1 MNYSAHRL
9 LPNAVECVP
18 AFFINRERD
27 RERRSFIEA
36 QLAACGLPAERI
48 RAVDGRDVPSALRH
62 YFLENGELTSKLS
75 AGEIGC
81 YASHLLAAQH
91 ILARGLPYAL
101 IVEDDAT
108 LPASLRRDLR
118 EILDALPVD
127 WDIVQL
133 CADPTHAFKP
143 ITGLR
148 QGRDIIR
155 YSRIPGGAVGYLM
168 SAQGARKFLAR
179 YTREWPVDT
188 DIRQPWVFGTNVFG
202 VMPKLIGH
210 SGVLK
215 SAVLE
220 YGERSRRRR
229 GVHRP
234 TLRYP
239 VGSPFHTLAS
249 AAFNIMQLGPIA
261 WTRCLAANV
270 SRRLSR
276 WMFGAVPIVTPRETS
291 QQPL

>member
-9 LPNAVECVP
+9 LPNAVECIP
-18 AFFINRERD
+18 AFFINRDRD

-36 QLAACGLPAERI
+36 QLASCGLPAERI
-48 RAVDGRDVPSALRH
+48 RAIDGRDVPRILRH
-62 YFLENGELTSKLS
+62 YFLESGKLTSKLS

-81 YASHLLAAQH
+81 YASHLLAAQR
-91 ILARGLPYAL
+91 IVVRGLPYAL
-101 IVEDDAT
+101 IIEDDAT
-108 LPASLRRDLR
+108 LPATLCRDLL
-118 EILDALPVD
+118 EILRALPSD

-133 CADPTHAFKP
+133 CAEPTHAFKP
-143 ITGLR
+143 IKWLR
-148 QGRDIIR
+148 QGREIIR

-168 SAQGARKFLAR
+168 SVAGARKFLAR
-179 YTREWPVDT
+179 RPREWPVDT

-202 VMPKLIGH
+202 VTPKLVGH

-239 VGSPFHTLAS
+239 VGSPFHTVES
-249 AAFNIMQLGPIA
+249 AAFNILQLGPLTWA
-261 WTRCLAANV
+261 RCLAANA
-270 SRRLSR
+270 SRRLNR
-276 WMFGAVPIVTPRETS
+276 WMFGAVPIVAPRETS
-291 QQPL
+291 QQTL

>member
-9 LPNAVECVP
+9 LPSAIECIP
-18 AFFINRERD
+18 AFFINRDRD
-27 RERRSFIEA
+27 GERRRFIES
-36 QLAACGLPAERI
+36 QFAACRLPAERI
-48 RAVDGRDVPSALRH
+48 RAVDGRDVPTALRH

-75 AGEIGC
+75 PGEIGC
-81 YASHLLAAQH
+81 YASHLLAAQN

-108 LPASLRRDLR
+108 LPITLCRDLL
-118 EILDALPVD
+118 EILEALPSD

-143 ITGLR
+143 IKWLR

-168 SAQGARKFLAR
+168 SGAGARKFLAR
-179 YTREWPVDT
+179 HAREWPVDT
-188 DIRQPWVFGTNVFG
+188 DIRQPWVFGTSVFG
-202 VMPKLIGH
+202 VVPKLIGH

-239 VGSPFHTLAS
+239 VGSPFHTVES
-249 AAFNIMQLGPIA
+249 AAFNILQLGPLA
-261 WTRCLAANV
+261 WARCLATNV
-270 SRRLSR
+270 SRRLNR
-276 WMFGAVPIVTPRETS
+276 WMFGAVPIAVPRETS